1 VGTLEAHEGRP
12 AAQVR
17 SGRKPLQQCHHAEQ
31 VLVSEQQIAS
41 SACTL
46 PAEERPG
53 RMQAAKGLA
62 VGSQKGSDG
71 FLVRA
76 EAPLGTE
83 DREVDHPDLATRASS
98 SRLQGQSPKAI
109 EVNRARSKGANPTR
123 GLHASV
129 RRPMFRRLLIANR
142 GEIARRINRVA
153 QQMGMET
160 IAVYSDAD
168 ATSPHVREASRS
180 VRLGPAPAKESYL
193 NTEALLAAARE
204 TGAEAVHPGYGFVS
218 ESADFARACTDAGF
232 VFVGPPPE
240 AMARMKDKARARVL
254 AGEAGVPLVPGS
266 AGVVGDVAQ
275 AAVEAER
282 IGYPILVKAAGGGGG
297 IGMAVANTAAEL
309 EKAFRQSADRAK
321 AAFGREGV
329 YLESYFPSPRH
340 IEVQVLGDRD
350 GHLIHVLERECSI
363 QRRHQKVV
371 EEAGSPLFL
380 GGKEAGLLAEMEKA
394 ALAAARAFGYAN
406 AGTVEFL
413 VSDGAFYFI
422 EMNARL
428 QVEHPVTEATTGL
441 DLIAW
446 QLRIAAGETLDVR
459 QEAVRRTGHALEFR
473 IYAEDPVRFIPSPGR
488 LAVFQPPGG
497 EGVRVDAG
505 YAEGDVVTPY
515 YDPMIAKLIV
525 VGKDRQEAIHRADRA
540 LSDFRVEGIKTNIPL
555 HQRIVR
561 DAAFQAGALDT
572 HFLDKHA
579 KA

>member
-1 VGTLEAHEGRP
+1 
-12 AAQVR
+12 
-17 SGRKPLQQCHHAEQ
+17 
-31 VLVSEQQIAS
+31 
-41 SACTL
+41 
-46 PAEERPG
+46 
-53 RMQAAKGLA
+53 
-62 VGSQKGSDG
+62 
-71 FLVRA
+71 
-76 EAPLGTE
+76 
-83 DREVDHPDLATRASS
+83 
-98 SRLQGQSPKAI
+98 
-109 EVNRARSKGANPTR
+109 
-123 GLHASV
+123 
-129 RRPMFRRLLIANR
+129 MFRRLLIANR

-153 QQMGMET
+153 QKMGLET
-160 IAVYSDAD
+160 VAVYSDAD
-168 ATSPHVREASRS
+168 AASPHVREANRA
-180 VRLGPAPAKESYL
+180 VRLGPAPARESYL

-204 TGAEAVHPGYGFVS
+204 TRAEAIHPGYGFVS
-218 ESADFARACTDAGF
+218 ESADFARACTEAGF

-240 AMARMKDKARARVL
+240 AMARMKDKAQARVL

-266 AGVVGDVAQ
+266 AGVVADVAQ
-275 AAVEAER
+275 AAAEAER

-297 IGMAVANTAAEL
+297 IGMAVAHTAPEL

-340 IEVQVLGDRD
+340 IEVQVLGDGQ

-380 GGKEAGLLAEMEKA
+380 GGAQAGLLSAMEA
-394 ALAAARAFGYAN
+394 SALAAARAFGYAN

-428 QVEHPVTEATTGL
+428 QVEAPVTEATTGL
-441 DLIAW
+441 DLISW
-446 QLRIAAGETLDVR
+446 QLRIAAGESLSVTQDS
-459 QEAVRRTGHALEFR
+459 VRRVGHALEFR
-473 IYAEDPVRFIPSPGR
+473 IYADDPVRFLPSPGR
-488 LAVFQPPGG
+488 LAVFAPPSG

-505 YAEGDVVTPY
+505 YAEGDVVTPH

-525 VGKDRQEAIHRADRA
+525 FGDDRAEAIRRADRA

-555 HQRIVR
+555 HLRIVR
-561 DAAFQAGALDT
+561 DGAFQDGALDT
-572 HFLDKHA
+572 HFLEKHA